1 MNTILLQA
9 AAQQQG
15 GGLQMIIMLVVMVVI
30 FYFFMIRPQNKK
42 QKEIMNFR
50 NSLSAGQEVVTIGGI
65 YGTIKSVNEADNTV
79 VLEIATG
86 VKITVAKEGINA
98 IPQKKSKTHHY
109 TTDSP
114 LRYPFR
120 RLTPGIL
127 SFYSYVHWL

>member
-98 IPQKKSKTHHY
+98 IPQK
-109 TTDSP
+109 
-114 LRYPFR
+114 
-120 RLTPGIL
+120 I
-127 SFYSYVHWL
+127 